1 MKCSKKVYELCVSE
15 NDENIKVS
23 NAPETFKMW
32 SKGHSNFAWN
42 QILANWNGP
51 KMSFLAIL
59 ETLNYE
65 FLVNLGLDSYSNV
78 LKTNLRTSEIT
89 KSDIFGPFQFAKI
102 WFHAK

>member
-1 MKCSKKVYELCVSE
+1 MNECSKKVYELCVSE

-59 ETLNYE
+59 E
-65 FLVNLGLDSYSNV
+65 V
-78 LKTNLRTSEIT
+78 LSFDFSTFEQLSSPKFT
-89 KSDIFGPFQFAKI
+89 KKFKVQSF
-102 WFHAK
+102 